1 MSEKTQVTMT
11 AEQLAKWEAFQEAEK
26 KKEAAERRKQQRETY
41 AQLVDQELE
50 TALPELRSLS
60 EQIKTVKDTVFG
72 NFDTVLKMKAEVV
85 GFKEDG

>member
-1 MSEKTQVTMT
+1 MT

-50 TALPELRSLS
+50 TALP
-60 EQIKTVKDTVFG
+60 
-72 NFDTVLKMKAEVV
+72 
-85 GFKEDG
+85 